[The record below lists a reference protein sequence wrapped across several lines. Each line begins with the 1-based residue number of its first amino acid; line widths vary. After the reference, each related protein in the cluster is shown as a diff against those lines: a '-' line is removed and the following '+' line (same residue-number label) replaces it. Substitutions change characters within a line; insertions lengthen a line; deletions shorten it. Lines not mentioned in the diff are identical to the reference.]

1 MSGGESMAWHRMPT
15 DRCSAGVPPAIF
27 LTSQNTKSTKKPA
40 GRRRNEKPSFRCEL
54 GNSKFPGEIR
64 REKCGIG
71 SLLLCVCALL
81 FTLATSGCGKRGG
94 ETIVVGSKNFTEQ
107 IVLAELFAQQIEAHS
122 TLRVERRLNL
132 GGTFICHDAL
142 VSGKIDLYPE
152 YTGTALTAVLKDPPR
167 SDPPE
172 VFRRVQGE
180 YRARFNVEVMPPLGF
195 NNTFAMVVRGDDAG
209 ALHLRTIS
217 DVAPYAP
224 KWRAGFGYEF
234 MERPDGYRGWIA
246 AYGLHFAGEPRI
258 LDLGLLYRALADKQV
273 DIVAGNSTDGVIA
286 SLHMVAL
293 EDDRHYFPPY
303 EAVPLVRRA
312 TLEKHPEVR
321 DAIGAL
327 AGKISVDEMRRMNYA
342 VDGEHR
348 DPADVARAF
357 RATKGL

>member
-1 MSGGESMAWHRMPT
+1 MSYSSCMVARRLT
-15 DRCSAGVPPAIF
+15 LVRCGAGVPPADF
-27 LTSQNTKSTKKPA
+27 LSAHRGKTLP
-40 GRRRNEKPSFRCEL
+40 GRRHHENPAPHFVPR
-54 GNSKFPGEIR
+54 IR
-64 REKCGIG
+64 SRQCWTG

-81 FTLATSGCGKRGG
+81 LMLATSGCGKRGG

-107 IVLAELFAQQIEAHS
+107 IVLAELFAQQVEAHS
-122 TLRVERRLNL
+122 ALRVERQLNL

-152 YTGTALTAVLKDPPR
+152 YTGTALTAVLKDALEK
-167 SDPPE
+167 DPAE
-172 VFRRVQGE
+172 VFRRVQQE

-195 NNTFAMVVRGDDAG
+195 NNTFAMIVRADDAEK
-209 ALHLRTIS
+209 LHLHRIS
-217 DVAPYAP
+217 DAAPYAP

-246 AYGLHFAGEPRI
+246 AYGLHFSGEPRI
-258 LDLGLLYRALADKQV
+258 LDLGLLYRALAERQV
-273 DIVAGNSTDGVIA
+273 DLVAGNSTDGVIS

-293 EDDRHYFPPY
+293 EDDLHYFPPY

-312 TLEKHPEVR
+312 TLEKHPEIR

-327 AGKISVDEMRRMNYA
+327 AGKVAVDEIRAMNYA

-348 DPADVARAF
+348 DPADVVRAF
-357 RATKGL
+357 RKAKGM